1 MENNETI
8 NLFEVG
14 VLVNLKIGCWSGR
27 KMVSRA
33 DFVSVGLDPDTLPSD
48 LVNYG
53 RKLLVNKAEIQTL
66 TKIEQRARSYL
77 ANFSVPFGIANAH
90 FVPIKLIPDIEEN
103 LNSYKKEFFAAVDS
117 FITRFDKAK
126 EEIKE
131 KHPDFWQK
139 CLRQHYPH
147 TAEALRSKYHFSWF
161 MFKISGLDSIKET
174 NLQEI
179 TDENQRQQILK
190 ETMQHEVSGFVEQYV
205 SQMRGEVVKFCDLMS
220 ARINGKPF
228 GDEAE
233 AKQLTGRSLAFF
245 RKYIDK
251 FRTLNVFGDN
261 NIDKLLTDFRD
272 QYLDLGTTSKSFD
285 SAAMKTAVSLSLSS
299 IRKQAS
305 LEEGEGSQFINS
317 LKRKVII

>member
-1 MENNETI
+1 MPDETI

-33 DFVSVGLDPDTLPSD
+33 DLISVGLDPDALPAD

-90 FVPIKLIPDIEEN
+90 FVPLKLVPDIEHN
-103 LNSYKKEFFAAVDS
+103 LNEYKEEFFKAVDS

-131 KHPDFWQK
+131 KHLDFWNK

-161 MFKISGLDSIKET
+161 MFKIAGLDSIQET
-174 NLQEI
+174 NMQEI

-190 ETMQHEVSGFVEQYV
+190 ETMQKEIGSFVEQYV
-205 SQMRGEVVKFCDLMS
+205 GQMRGEVVKFCDLMS
-220 ARINGKPF
+220 ARVNNKPF

-251 FRTLNVFGDN
+251 FKTLNVFGDS

-272 QYLDLGTTSKSFD
+272 QFLDLGVTSKSFD
-285 SAAMKTAVSLSLSS
+285 NSGMKSAVSLALSS